1 MGLIIARSPALN
13 ITVWQQ
19 KHVWVN
25 HSLRLDVIVLMCIFQ
40 TTENTQVFQKTVLAS
55 SNAS

>member
-40 TTENTQVFQKTVLAS
+40 TTENTQVFKKNSTSIKQC
-55 SNAS
+55 